1 MKKNLLGFLLFSLLY
16 CFSVNAQLF
25 DSISKKIDY
34 VILDKNYYQN
44 YYSKSNNISLF
55 TIYEL
60 DSTKIKEN
68 KTYFSYFIEDNSIN
82 TSLNK
87 YYKNSKYDRGHLF
100 NAEDASFS
108 DKAYLSSYLIT
119 NATPQLPEFNRGI
132 WKSLEY
138 KVRQYIENSP
148 DKFLIIS
155 GCDLY
160 EEKLKKL
167 GTISIPKYFFKIVIN
182 LNTCDMNIYYIP
194 NKYSNKKLSTFLITE
209 KKFEKETGIYIN
221 TGNGEY

>member
-1 MKKNLLGFLLFSLLY
+1 MKKNLLGILLFSLLS

-87 YYKNSKYDRGHLF
+87 YYKNSKYFFHL
-100 NAEDASFS
+100 
-108 DKAYLSSYLIT
+108 
-119 NATPQLPEFNRGI
+119 
-132 WKSLEY
+132 
-138 KVRQYIENSP
+138 
-148 DKFLIIS
+148 
-155 GCDLY
+155 
-160 EEKLKKL
+160 
-167 GTISIPKYFFKIVIN
+167 
-182 LNTCDMNIYYIP
+182 
-194 NKYSNKKLSTFLITE
+194 SN
-209 KKFEKETGIYIN
+209 Y
-221 TGNGEY
+221 